1 MPTYEYRCADC
12 GEHIE
17 VVQSFSDDPLTTCG
31 LCQGELKKVFHPVGV
46 VFKGSGFYVNDSR
59 SSKAQTTST
68 TSESSSSETKSGD
81 SPKTTAESTKS
92 DKSDKSDKSNSK
104 PSASDAAKSA

>member
-17 VVQSFSDDPLTTCG
+17 VVQSFSDDPLTTCA

-59 SSKAQTTST
+59 SSKAQSTST
-68 TSESSSSETKSGD
+68 KTESSGSETKSTD
-81 SPKTTAESTKS
+81 SSKTSTESTKTE
-92 DKSDKSDKSNSK
+92 KSG
-104 PSASDAAKSA
+104 ASDSKSSSTDTAKSA

>member
-17 VVQSFSDDPLTTCG
+17 VVQSFNDDPLTTCG

-68 TSESSSSETKSGD
+68 KSESAGSETKSTD
-81 SPKTTAESTKS
+81 SSKASADSSKG
-92 DKSDKSDKSNSK
+92 DKSEKSESKSS
-104 PSASDAAKSA
+104 SADTAKSA

>member
-1 MPTYEYRCADC
+1 MPTYEYRCAEC

-17 VVQSFSDDPLTTCG
+17 VVQSFSDDPLTTCD

-59 SSKAQTTST
+59 SSKAQSTST
-68 TSESSSSETKSGD
+68 KSESSGSEPKSADSSKSATE
-81 SPKTTAESTKS
+81 SSKTEKTEKT
-92 DKSDKSDKSNSK
+92 DSK
-104 PSASDAAKSA
+104 PSSTDAAKSA